1 MNNISLNSKSFIEKE
16 LQIRNRDLNSNQ
28 VYFTNLNSNNELFYL
43 VNEINDIL
51 KNHTQIEDLIDQ
63 VINKLQSN
71 IKFQGY
77 SLIVHQ
83 DNKVLF
89 EKSLHFKNELVDY
102 LNHTGVI
109 KLAIQERR
117 SLTIINPENNIKNS
131 KKRII
136 VIPVLGSENEHVIF
150 LLEIREEDID
160 LFNRSF
166 SILEMIFNLIGQV
179 LLRTVIKKQNDEL
192 KEIINREMGVI
203 NKDFNYST
211 VGQICLKSF
220 HSLKNRT
227 QVLLSAFNLLE
238 KLIDK
243 KDHRVDKVFEILD
256 REIPEF
262 SKTIKSLSE
271 LSKIITTNRKP
282 NYIEFQKLIIDILDY
297 LQLIDVMKDFKIK
310 LEKPSKSRVFG
321 NYEVFVHAFLL
332 MFLELNSLGINEV
345 ELTTNEDEF
354 RLNINLKSNLKSF
367 KNDLNDLLEVNTNI
381 KFVRIK
387 SLFNVNACSFVMNYS
402 TNVYEIMI
410 SIPKRSSQFAKVI
423 NYAKD
428 SNS

>member
-1 MNNISLNSKSFIEKE
+1 
-16 LQIRNRDLNSNQ
+16 
-28 VYFTNLNSNNELFYL
+28 
-43 VNEINDIL
+43 
-51 KNHTQIEDLIDQ
+51 
-63 VINKLQSN
+63 
-71 IKFQGY
+71 
-77 SLIVHQ
+77 
-83 DNKVLF
+83 
-89 EKSLHFKNELVDY
+89 
-102 LNHTGVI
+102 
-109 KLAIQERR
+109 
-117 SLTIINPENNIKNS
+117 
-131 KKRII
+131 
-136 VIPVLGSENEHVIF
+136 
-150 LLEIREEDID
+150 
-160 LFNRSF
+160 
-166 SILEMIFNLIGQV
+166 
-179 LLRTVIKKQNDEL
+179 
-192 KEIINREMGVI
+192 MGVI

-243 KDHRVDKVFEILD
+243 KDQRVDKVFEILD

-282 NYIEFQKLIIDILDY
+282 NYIEFEKLIIDILDY

-321 NYEVFVHAFLL
+321 YYEVFVHAFLL

-387 SLFNVNACSFVMNYS
+387 SLFNVNACSFVTNYS

-428 SNS
+428 FNS